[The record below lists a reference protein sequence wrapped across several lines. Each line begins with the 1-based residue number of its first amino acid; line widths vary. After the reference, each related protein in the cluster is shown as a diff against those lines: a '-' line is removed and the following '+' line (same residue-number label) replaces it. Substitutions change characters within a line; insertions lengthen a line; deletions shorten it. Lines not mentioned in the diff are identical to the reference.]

1 MRMTNAAPPKPAV
14 RVLVVE
20 DEPKV
25 ARALREGLENEGYSV
40 ALAATG
46 EEGYFRASSE
56 PFDILILDRML
67 PGREGLEIL
76 RALRQNGLL
85 CPVLVLTARDTVEN
99 RIEGLDG
106 GADDYM
112 VKPFAFPELL
122 ARVRALLRRGRGD
135 QVLRLA
141 VGDLEIDVPTRR
153 VTRGGVQV
161 ELTSREFELLVYLVR
176 HRGTIV
182 SREMLARDVWKE
194 PERGTPLDNVI
205 DVHITRLRKKVD
217 QGCPVKLIHTVRGVG
232 FIVREGG
239 AA

>member
-1 MRMTNAAPPKPAV
+1 M
-14 RVLVVE
+14 
-20 DEPKV
+20 
-25 ARALREGLENEGYSV
+25 
-40 ALAATG
+40 ALASTG
-46 EEGYFRASSE
+46 EDGYFRASSE

-76 RALRQNGLL
+76 RALRQKGLL

-112 VKPFAFPELL
+112 IKPFAFPELL

-141 VGDLEIDVPTRR
+141 VADLEIDVATRR
-153 VTRGGVQV
+153 VTRDGVRV
-161 ELTSREFELLVYLVR
+161 ELTSREYELLEYLVR

-182 SREMLARDVWKE
+182 SREMLARDVWGE

-217 QGCPVKLIHTVRGVG
+217 QGVAVKLIHTVRGVG

-239 AA
+239 AP